1 MNAHLNHMI
10 ARQRCA
16 ELQREGEQAR
26 LARELPQTRC
36 SLRGPHPIT
45 AAGTESG
52 EERLRS
58 RPSRRSATHDEEACR
73 DRRGGLR
80 GPGVGSAAL

>member
-16 ELQREGEQAR
+16 ELRRAGEQAR
-26 LARELPQTRC
+26 LAHEVPQTRR

-45 AAGTESG
+45 AASTESWRG
-52 EERLRS
+52 TPALEAE
-58 RPSRRSATHDEEACR
+58 PTTCSAR
-73 DRRGGLR
+73 
-80 GPGVGSAAL
+80 

>member
-26 LARELPQTRC
+26 LARELPQTRR
-36 SLRGPHPIT
+36 SLRGQHPIT
-45 AAGTESG
+45 AVSTES
-52 EERLRS
+52 
-58 RPSRRSATHDEEACR
+58 
-73 DRRGGLR
+73 RRGT
-80 GPGVGSAAL
+80 PALEAEPTIRDAR

>member
-1 MNAHLNHMI
+1 MNPHLNHMI

-26 LARELPQTRC
+26 LGRELPRMRR

-45 AAGTESG
+45 ESGRGTPALEAGT
-52 EERLRS
+52 
-58 RPSRRSATHDEEACR
+58 TIR
-73 DRRGGLR
+73 DAR
-80 GPGVGSAAL
+80 

>member
-52 EERLRS
+52 RGTPAL
-58 RPSRRSATHDEEACR
+58 EAEPTIR
-73 DRRGGLR
+73 DAR
-80 GPGVGSAAL
+80 